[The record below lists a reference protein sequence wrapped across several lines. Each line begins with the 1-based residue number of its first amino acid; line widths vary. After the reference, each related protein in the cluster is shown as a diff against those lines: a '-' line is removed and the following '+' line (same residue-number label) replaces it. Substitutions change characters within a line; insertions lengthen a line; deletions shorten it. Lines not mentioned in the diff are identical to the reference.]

1 MRERLKQMLI
11 KEFRQIFREPRMRT
25 LIMLSP
31 ILQMMLFGYAVS
43 TDVKET
49 PTAIVD
55 LDHTPASRALAA
67 RFTSSGHFRLVGMVG
82 EESQVAGLLDRG
94 DAVVVLRMN
103 RGFQGDMAAGRT
115 AVVQLLLDGSDS
127 STAGVVLSY
136 ASTIVRGF
144 SQDRLVER
152 LRRETGARVD
162 QLPLRL
168 ESRAWFNENRESR
181 NFYVPGVIAMIVS
194 LITLML
200 TGMAVVREREIGTME
215 QLMVSPI
222 RPVEFILGK
231 TLPFAVISFFDVM
244 LITAVAVFWFHVP
257 IRGSFL
263 LLLLCT
269 CLYLLASLS
278 AGLLISTISQTMQQ
292 AMMSMLLFYFPVM
305 LLSGMVFPISNMP
318 VVIQW
323 LTLANPLRHFLVI
336 IRGIFLKGVGVNILW
351 PQMLALL
358 ILGSIMMLLAAR
370 RFRKT
375 LA

>member
-1 MRERLKQMLI
+1 VRERLKQMLI
-11 KEFRQIFREPRMRT
+11 KEFRQLFRDERMRS
-25 LIMLSP
+25 LILIVP
-31 ILQMMLFGYAVS
+31 VVELMLFGYAVS
-43 TDVKET
+43 TDVKQT
-49 PTAIVD
+49 PTAIID
-55 LDHTPASRALAA
+55 LDNSQASRDLAA
-67 RFTSSGHFRLVGMVG
+67 RFTSSGHFRIVGRIDD
-82 EESQVAGLLDRG
+82 EAQIAGLLDHG
-94 DAVVVLRMN
+94 DAQVVLRIN
-103 RGFQGDMAAGRT
+103 RGFQGEMDSGRT
-115 AVVQLLLDGSDS
+115 ARVQMLLDGSDS

-136 ASTIVRGF
+136 AGSIVREF
-144 SQDRLVER
+144 SQQRLTQR
-152 LRRETGARVD
+152 LRRESGIRVPE
-162 QLPLRL
+162 LPVQL
-168 ESRAWFNENRESR
+168 ESRAWFNENLESR
-181 NFYVPGVIAMIVS
+181 NFYVPAVIAMIVS
-194 LITLML
+194 LTTLML

-231 TLPFAVISFFDVM
+231 TLPFAVISFLDVVM
-244 LITAVAVFWFHVP
+244 ITVVAVLWFGVP

-292 AMMSMLLFYFPVM
+292 AMMSMLLFYFPVL

-318 VVIQW
+318 QVIQW

-336 IRGIFLKGVGVNILW
+336 IRGIFLKGVGISILW

-358 ILGSIMMLLAAR
+358 LLGGLMMLLASR
-370 RFRKT
+370 RFSKT